1 MKHQLN
7 DYRFS
12 GKLLTSV
19 SVGVSYSE
27 CSGNPTEISPQGN
40 YFTSDFIRWSRPV
53 VKRVVWLG
61 KNLKGRI
68 HIRWPKQSRQDI
80 LRLKSSRVEIM
91 KIDSKDSAKEDVT
104 ELRY

>member
-27 CSGNPTEISPQGN
+27 CSGNPTEISPKGN
-40 YFTSDFIRWSRPV
+40 YFTSDFIRWFQPV
-53 VKRVVWLG
+53 VKG
-61 KNLKGRI
+61 
-68 HIRWPKQSRQDI
+68 
-80 LRLKSSRVEIM
+80 
-91 KIDSKDSAKEDVT
+91 
-104 ELRY
+104 